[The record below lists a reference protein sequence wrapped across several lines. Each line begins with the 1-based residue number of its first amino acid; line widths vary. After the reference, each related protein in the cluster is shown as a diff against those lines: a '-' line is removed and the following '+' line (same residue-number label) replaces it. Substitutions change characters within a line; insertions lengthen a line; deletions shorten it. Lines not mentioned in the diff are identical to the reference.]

1 MKSIWKTRKKF
12 EIQMVG
18 QNLFLIS
25 FELADDLE
33 LILEGRPWFF
43 RNNVILFDRLCQAVD
58 RDQIRLTSSPYW
70 MKIDSISPK
79 FDKKDLMHAIGATFG
94 GILRSEI
101 NEDSCRLRVNFDVQR
116 PLRRGIFVSTSAVSK
131 VWVPFKYE
139 NLPMFCFG
147 CGRLGHG
154 LSNCTQLT
162 HERISKINENPPYSL
177 ALKAES
183 KLFGKESIKF
193 NAWIKKE
200 CGELLGGEEMNR
212 EEEGLMRLK
221 KDEESKVCPRK
232 QCHIKY
238 EDNANWKRTQ
248 SAGKIMKAVGEANM
262 RKRKFS
268 DVDLTRGH
276 KENVDRVKFKRLKQD
291 NLGE

>member
-1 MKSIWKTRKKF
+1 MKKLYKLESFRAHMKSIWKTRKKF

-18 QNLFLIS
+18 QNLFLMG

-43 RNNVILFDRLCQAVD
+43 RNSVILFDRLCQAVD

-70 MKIDSISPK
+70 MKIDSISPE

-94 GILRSEI
+94 GVLRSEI
-101 NEDSCRLRVNFDVQR
+101 NEDSCRLRVNLDVQR
-116 PLRRGIFVSTSAVSK
+116 PLRRGIFVSTNAVSK

-139 NLPMFCFG
+139 NLSMFCFG
-147 CGRLGHG
+147 CGRLEHG
-154 LSNCTQLT
+154 LRED
-162 HERISKINENPPYSL
+162 ER
-177 ALKAES
+177 
-183 KLFGKESIKF
+183 
-193 NAWIKKE
+193 
-200 CGELLGGEEMNR
+200 
-212 EEEGLMRLK
+212 LMRLK
-221 KDEESKVCPRK
+221 KDEESKIYPRK
-232 QCHIKY
+232 QDHIKY
-238 EDNANWKRTQ
+238 EDKANWKRTQ

-262 RKRKFS
+262 RKRKSS
-268 DVDLTRGH
+268 DADLTRGH